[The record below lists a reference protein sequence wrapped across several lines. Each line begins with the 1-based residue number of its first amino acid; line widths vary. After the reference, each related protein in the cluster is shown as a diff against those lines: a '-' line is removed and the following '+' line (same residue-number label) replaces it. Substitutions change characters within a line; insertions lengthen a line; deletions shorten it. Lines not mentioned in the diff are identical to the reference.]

1 MRPILVSLLVISSF
15 APYWTASSS
24 QRGAAGGTSAIHA
37 CSLLTKDLLTEH
49 TPLSKPSFDL
59 VIQIPASEDA
69 AGQSG
74 SECTYGGVT
83 LTIDAFTAEA
93 FEKARTPAWMPIS
106 GVGDAAYFRDNGGR
120 FAELYVRSSGH
131 GLGIQ
136 MDVPTGRTS
145 ASIQP
150 NAIAL
155 AKAILPKL
163 K

>member
-1 MRPILVSLLVISSF
+1 MGRIVVLLLVLSWF
-15 APYWTASSS
+15 AARGMAPQTERGTAART
-24 QRGAAGGTSAIHA
+24 QAIRA
-37 CSLLTKDLLTEH
+37 CSLLTRELVTEH
-49 TPLSKPSFDL
+49 TPLSKQAFDL
-59 VIQIPASEDA
+59 VIQIPPSEDA

-83 LTIDAFTAEA
+83 LTIDAFTPEA
-93 FEKARTPAWMPIS
+93 FEKARTPAWVPIS
-106 GVGDAAYFRDNGGR
+106 GVGEAAYFRDNGGR
-120 FAELYVRSSGH
+120 FAELYVRSNGH

>member
-1 MRPILVSLLVISSF
+1 MGRIVVSLLVMSWF
-15 APYWTASSS
+15 ASHWTAL
-24 QRGAAGGTSAIHA
+24 QTERGPAAPTEAIHA
-37 CSLLTKDLLTEH
+37 CSLLTKELVTQH
-49 TPLSKPSFDL
+49 TPLSKQSFDL
-59 VIQIPASEDA
+59 VIQIPPSEDGV
-69 AGQSG
+69 GQSG
-74 SECTYGGVT
+74 SQCTYGGVT
-83 LTIDAFTAEA
+83 LTIDAFTPEY
-93 FEKARTPAWMPIS
+93 FEKVRTPAWVPVP
-106 GVGDAAYFRDNGGR
+106 GVGDTAYFRDNGGR
-120 FAELYVRSSGH
+120 LAELYVRTNAH

>member
-1 MRPILVSLLVISSF
+1 MSRIVVSLLVMSWF
-15 APYWTASSS
+15 AARWTAP
-24 QRGAAGGTSAIHA
+24 QTERGTAARTQAIHA
-37 CSLLTKDLLTEH
+37 CSLLTRELVTEH
-49 TPLSKPSFDL
+49 SPLSKQAFDL
-59 VIQIPASEDA
+59 VIRIPPSEDA
-69 AGQSG
+69 VGQSG

-83 LTIDAFTAEA
+83 LTIDAFTPEY
-93 FEKARTPAWMPIS
+93 FEKVRTPAWVPVP
-106 GVGDAAYFRDNGGR
+106 GVGDTAYFRDNGGR
-120 FAELYVRSSGH
+120 FAELYVRTNAH

-136 MDVPTGRTS
+136 MDVPMGRTS